1 MCPSDLLVP
10 TGPSLAFSLTT
21 ADIEAVVQQ
30 VLSRT
35 STSLFVT
42 PSNNSWFFDTACCN
56 HMTPNESQFSD
67 KAPLAHPTSIY
78 TADGTPMLVSHKGTI
93 YTPSL
98 SLSDTFHIPKL
109 SLNLLSVGQLCVL
122 GVDHMTRNE
131 LQFSDKAPLAH
142 PTSIY
147 TTDGTL
153 MLVSHKGII
162 YTPSLSLSDTFH
174 IPKLSL
180 NLLYVGQPCVL
191 GVDHMTPNESQFSDK
206 TPLAHPTSIY
216 IADGTLMLVSHKGTI
231 STPSLSLSDTFHI
244 PKLSL
249 NLLSVGQLCVL
260 GVDILFTNHG
270 VDVQDPRIGQVLET
284 GCKVGHIFEVY
295 NLKIPS
301 C

>member
-1 MCPSDLLVP
+1 
-10 TGPSLAFSLTT
+10 
-21 ADIEAVVQQ
+21 
-30 VLSRT
+30 
-35 STSLFVT
+35 
-42 PSNNSWFFDTACCN
+42 
-56 HMTPNESQFSD
+56 MTPNESQFFD

-78 TADGTPMLVSHKGTI
+78 TADGNPMLVSHKGTI

-147 TTDGTL
+147 TADGTL

-174 IPKLSL
+174 IPKLS
-180 NLLYVGQPCVL
+180 
-191 GVDHMTPNESQFSDK
+191 F
-206 TPLAHPTSIY
+206 
-216 IADGTLMLVSHKGTI
+216 
-231 STPSLSLSDTFHI
+231 
-244 PKLSL
+244 

-270 VDVQDPRIGQVLET
+270 VDVQDPWTGQVLEI
-284 GCKVGHIFEVY
+284 GCKVGHMFEVH
-295 NLKIPS
+295 NLKILS